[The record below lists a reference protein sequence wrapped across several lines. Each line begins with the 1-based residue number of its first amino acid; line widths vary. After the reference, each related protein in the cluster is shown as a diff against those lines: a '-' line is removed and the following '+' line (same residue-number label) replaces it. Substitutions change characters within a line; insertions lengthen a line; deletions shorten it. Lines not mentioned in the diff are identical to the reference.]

1 MKRLLIVAMLV
12 AASSYVF
19 SQTTRSS
26 AYQKGNDEQAIRQEL
41 NDLYAALGRNDTA
54 ALDRIYAD
62 GYTLVNESGEL
73 TTKAPRLATIKSGEL
88 KFESVSYDDVN
99 VHLYGNAAV
108 ATYRVMIKAKS
119 KGQDIGGPLRVT
131 STLVKLKG
139 RWQLVATQATRI
151 TGQ

>member
-19 SQTTRSS
+19 SQTSRSS
-26 AYQKGNDEQAIRQEL
+26 AYQKGSDEQAIRQEL

-62 GYTLVNESGEL
+62 NYTLVNESGEL
-73 TTKAPRLATIKSGEL
+73 STKAPRLAAIKSGEL
-88 KFESVSYDDVN
+88 KFESVSYDQVN
-99 VHLYGNAAV
+99 VYLYGNAAV

-119 KGQDIGGPLRVT
+119 KGQEAGGLLRVT
-131 STLVKLKG
+131 STLVKTKG